1 MAHPAQARGGWALTL
16 LFLTTLS
23 LPALAAAEL
32 EGRARISAGGGV
44 DTNARRD
51 YDGAGAVADGLLS
64 VQGAVEGRATFDS
77 SQLLGSYDIGARRFF
92 VYASEDVVV
101 QMATAEG
108 SFAVGRTMGFGL
120 QGRGRDRRGG
130 ERDYTDLAASLFMDF
145 VPDARLD
152 LRAYAGAHRFIY
164 WPVFSYSFA
173 AREAGAS
180 VRYRFS
186 RQHAVN
192 AFGELG
198 LRTYNATARL
208 APDPDAEPPPPDEPP
223 LPPRTREDTAFVIGA
238 GYSYRGP
245 FTFSA
250 VWSYADQ
257 SSNSFGETTRRHR
270 LTLSSAFRLPWRLFL
285 LAQLNLQLATY
296 PDGVFLS
303 PEVIL
308 EEDAENHNAL
318 SLKLARPISG
328 HFDVEV
334 RYAVF
339 QNRLA
344 DNGLY
349 YFRQLAYAGLTW
361 RY

>member
-1 MAHPAQARGGWALTL
+1 MGRPFASFA
-16 LFLTTLS
+16 LFLLIA
-23 LPALAAAEL
+23 LPASALPPVEL
-32 EGRARISAGGGV
+32 EGRARVSAGAGV
-44 DTNARRD
+44 DSNARRD
-51 YDGAGAVADGLLS
+51 YDQADPKADGLLS
-64 VQGAVEGRATFDS
+64 LQAAVDGRATFNAA
-77 SQLLGSYDIGARRFF
+77 QLLGSYDIGARRFF
-92 VYASEDVVV
+92 FYASEDVVV
-101 QMATAEG
+101 QMASAEG
-108 SFAVGRTMGFGL
+108 SFAVGRSLGFGL

-130 ERDYTDLAASLFMDF
+130 ERDYTDLAASVFMDY
-145 VPDARLD
+145 VPDARFD
-152 LRAYAGAHRFIY
+152 LRAWAGAHRFIY
-164 WPVFSYSFA
+164 WPVFSYSFS
-173 AREAGAS
+173 AREAGAT
-180 VRYRFS
+180 VRYRFDRRHS
-186 RQHAVN
+186 VS

-198 LRTYNATARL
+198 LRTYNANARYR
-208 APDPDAEPPPPDEPP
+208 PSPTPPLPDEPP
-223 LPPRTREDTAFVIGA
+223 LPLRRREDTAFVVGA
-238 GYSYRGP
+238 GYAWRGP

-257 SSNSFGETTRRHR
+257 SSNSFGETARRHR

-285 LAQLNLQLATY
+285 MTQLSLQVATY

-303 PEVIL
+303 PEIIL

-318 SLKLARPISG
+318 SLKLARPISE

-349 YFRQLAYAGLTW
+349 YFRQLAWTGLTW